1 MDLERALAILAA
13 GHPSREVDY
22 MLHRAD
28 RNGRFPE
35 TRKPGDPVPDTV
47 ARATFDITSAF
58 AAVYRL
64 APYARNHRLSCQ
76 DGVYTFTILG
86 ASGRAHLASVAICA
100 GLVSHMLQ
108 RLKSPTGRLPRAPEM
123 QEFPR
128 GARPS
133 LSELVKTDFAEF
145 KKRAGISMFAPFFAG
160 MSAGACELA
169 LELRDRLFLTRESD
183 NDAWCSAISSCG
195 KAPRDF
201 IDELDK
207 IKAAVSAM
215 RGDKS

>member
-13 GHPSREVDY
+13 GHPSRDVDY

-35 TRKPGDPVPDTV
+35 ARKPGDPVPETV
-47 ARATFDITSAF
+47 ARATFDISSAF

-76 DGVYTFTILG
+76 EGVYTFTILG

-108 RLKSPTGRLPRAPEM
+108 RLKPRAICEPKGEAPKKLPEALDAAATVRARAAFTP
-123 QEFPR
+123 QE
-128 GARPS
+128 AMA
-133 LSELVKTDFAEF
+133 L
-145 KKRAGISMFAPFFAG
+145 PFF
-160 MSAGACELA
+160 GAMLGLSTQAAQLA

-183 NDAWCSAISSCG
+183 NDAWCSAISAAG

-207 IKAAVSAM
+207 IKAAVFAM
-215 RGDKS
+215 RGEKP